1 MWRPPPPFMAVPP
14 PSMAVPPMPP
24 VILMPPPFMAVPPW
38 PPVILMPPLYWRPPP
53 PQIQTSNPPAVVS
66 KAGVLAGEGER
77 GSLRKEE
84 KAGETQPAEESE
96 PEEREAR
103 QEGVKHRR
111 SELEKEKPR
120 GEVET
125 LVEDAWRESLGDATR
140 ESDERR
146 GSGLEE
152 GEPGDEA
159 GMHLE
164 DGLSGSPAPSDVK
177 AGSQRRKR
185 ERSNVS
191 VRLLRSKASMRYT
204 MNFDEEARA
213 ALRPKAP
220 PPHQGSDQDGQPYDE
235 STQNQILN
243 KKSAVKARPTRT
255 AAKSFERHTPA
266 VLHSLHHGSA
276 S

>member
-1 MWRPPPPFMAVPP
+1 MWRPPPPFMTVPP

-96 PEEREAR
+96 PER
-103 QEGVKHRR
+103 V
-111 SELEKEKPR
+111 EKRR

-235 STQNQILN
+235 STQNQMFS
-243 KKSAVKARPTRT
+243 KKSAT
-255 AAKSFERHTPA
+255 AA
-266 VLHSLHHGSA
+266 SA
-276 S
+276 TAQESVEYDWQVP